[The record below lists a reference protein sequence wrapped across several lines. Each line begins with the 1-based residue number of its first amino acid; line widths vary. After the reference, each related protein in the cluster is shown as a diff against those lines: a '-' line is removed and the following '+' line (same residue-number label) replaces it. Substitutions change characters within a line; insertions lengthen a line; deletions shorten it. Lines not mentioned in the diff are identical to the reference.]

1 MKKRKIIFID
11 FTPITQNRKELFCLN
26 IFEENGFDVE
36 YWTLYPYYHPKI
48 QYPDELSSTNY
59 FLLKSLDDMETRLS
73 DIDPKNALVIVESCS
88 YIYRAC
94 FRLLAQY
101 NIVTTR
107 IYPFSGISNLKM
119 NLKGKIRRVLSS
131 NPIPKGIDFLKEK
144 VLYKLY
150 KKKYGIPD
158 KMIVFSS
165 SQPRTGVINHPD
177 YNNYLKIKND
187 KDQIVEEKYIVFID
201 IYFPLHPDF
210 IIYKNKKIDKDP
222 STYRQSLN
230 KFFDYVENR
239 YKMPVIIAAHPKS
252 LYKGDEFG
260 NRKII
265 VYQTCKLVKNSELV
279 ITHLSTST
287 AFAILFNRP
296 TVFIITD
303 GMAKDSKLFYKL
315 KCYAKQLHK
324 NVYNIDHD
332 DFSKFDFSDFNPTDR
347 NHYIYTY
354 LTTPETE
361 NLSNKDLIIKEYTTL
376 FEKLQDGL
384 LNAH

>member
-26 IFEENGFDVE
+26 IFEENGFDIE

-48 QYPDELSSTNY
+48 QYPNELSSTNY
-59 FLLKSLDDMETRLS
+59 LLLKSLHDMEIRLT
-73 DIDPKNALVIVESCS
+73 DVDPKSTIVIVETSS
-88 YIYRAC
+88 YQYRAC

-101 NIVTTR
+101 NIITTK
-107 IYPFSGISNLKM
+107 IYPFSGISNLNM
-119 NLKGKIRRVLSS
+119 NLKGRIGRIFSS
-131 NPIPKGIDFLKEK
+131 NPIPKGIDLLKEK

-158 KMIVFSS
+158 KMIAFSS
-165 SQPRTGVINHPD
+165 SQPRTSVINHPD

-187 KDQIVEEKYIVFID
+187 KSRIIEEKYIVFLD
-201 IYFPLHPDF
+201 IYFPLHPDL
-210 IIYKNKKIDKDP
+210 IINKSKIGKNPD
-222 STYRQSLN
+222 TYRQSL
-230 KFFDYVENR
+230 KIFFKYVENC

-265 VYQTCKLVKNSELV
+265 VYQTCKLVKDSELV

-303 GMAKDSKLFYKL
+303 GMAKESKLFYKL
-315 KCYAKQLHK
+315 KCYAKQFHK

-332 DFSKFDFSDFNPTDR
+332 VFSKFDFSDFNPTDR

-376 FEKLQDGL
+376 FEKLHDGL